1 MALPAD
7 LYNGKWRF
15 KVTIDEVEAGDFNE
29 VQGLTVQREVVEYAQ
44 GGENEFTRKLVG
56 PTRFTNIVLRRGS
69 SDSLDL
75 WNWIKECI
83 DGTIKR
89 KNGSIIALNQAGD
102 PVARW
107 DFKEAWPCRYEG
119 PDFDSREPG
128 LAALAIETLELA
140 HHGFEMV
147 KG

>member
-1 MALPAD
+1 MPHSGD
-7 LYNGKWRF
+7 RYNMKFRF
-15 KVTIDEVEAGDFNE
+15 KVTIDEVEAADFRE
-29 VQGLTVQREVVEYAQ
+29 VQGLSVQREVVEYYQ
-44 GGENEFTRKLVG
+44 GGENNYHRKLIG
-56 PTRFTNIVLRRGS
+56 GTRFTNIVLRRGTS
-69 SDSLDL
+69 SSLDL

-83 DGTIKR
+83 DATNGVKR

-102 PVARW
+102 PVVRW

-119 PDFDSREPG
+119 PDFYAGTSE
-128 LAALAIETLELA
+128 LAIETLELA